1 MEHSFVARTPAA
13 GLLFAF
19 ALLEAWGGTGKTKC
33 FVTRVTFM
41 ESHAQRCTETGY
53 RNHHQSTQLT
63 HAASHLFLTCLYTCS
78 GPDRPACGSVPSRH
92 SAQLASSSF
101 FPVAASRKAFDQLV
115 KSTPLWPATAHLS
128 QSAAWVGSH
137 GSSSAT
143 TRRCLLG
150 RGSTM
155 SREFPE
161 PPRPPRSGGRQGQQ
175 WRLVR
180 STYRNLPLSG

>member
-41 ESHAQRCTETGY
+41 HFQSHAQRCTETGIII
-53 RNHHQSTQLT
+53 SPT

-115 KSTPLWPATAHLS
+115 KSTPLWPATALS

-137 GSSSAT
+137 RSSSAT

-150 RGSTM
+150 RCSTM